1 MVVERLREPLF
12 DASHRRRA
20 RAASIAAI
28 NTTDPA
34 VNVRELRKDHGH
46 FAALDGASFDIQH
59 GGLAWKARLG
69 IALQNTG
76 ESGKVTVREQL
87 THFAGF

>member
-1 MVVERLREPLF
+1 M
-12 DASHRRRA
+12 
-20 RAASIAAI
+20 

-34 VNVRELRKDHGH
+34 VNVRKLRREHGH

-87 THFAGF
+87 THSPASTPTHGRSAG